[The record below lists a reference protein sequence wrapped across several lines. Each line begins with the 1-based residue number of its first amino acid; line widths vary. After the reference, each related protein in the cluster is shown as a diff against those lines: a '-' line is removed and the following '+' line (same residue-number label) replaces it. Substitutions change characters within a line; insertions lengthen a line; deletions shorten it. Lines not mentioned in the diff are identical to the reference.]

1 MSQATTLC
9 MLLIALAT
17 EAVPAQDP
25 PTSGNAGA
33 RAQATRNT
41 KLIPLAFDDGPV
53 LSALPHV
60 DSHPSVEASSHSD
73 HARFFASLPVG
84 FRTPKAEDEVGTRLL
99 ACYGAVLVARGGT
112 TPPPVLV
119 FPDEESVARWQSS
132 VKTDR
137 VEINETLVELQ
148 SPALRALMEARLEAR
163 MSKLDITPRGADAAR
178 RTYADSVE
186 LWMSRVRPGLRHWV
200 KEGRLDQREAQRI
213 LSLPL
218 RDQVREILRLEKQG
232 LLFSKDFS
240 KSILVSVAPP
250 GASEHISMLALDI
263 DENANPAVRA
273 ILARHGWFQTVP
285 FDLPHFAYLGV
296 SETELTSLG
305 LREVAIGE
313 REFWIPDIGIPV
325 EKSLEGRDQGRVTR
339 PQ

>member
-1 MSQATTLC
+1 VLRTGRAVLAECVLLGITLAVVNSEPKQA
-9 MLLIALAT
+9 A
-17 EAVPAQDP
+17 
-25 PTSGNAGA
+25 
-33 RAQATRNT
+33 
-41 KLIPLAFDDGPV
+41 
-53 LSALPHV
+53 PHV
-60 DSHPSVEASSHSD
+60 DSHSGAEASSHAAP
-73 HARFFASLPVG
+73 ARFFASLPVG
-84 FRTPKAEDEVGTRLL
+84 FHIPKADDEIGTRLL

-137 VEINETLVELQ
+137 VEINKTVVELQ
-148 SPALRALMEARLEAR
+148 TPALRALMEARLEAR

-263 DENANPAVRA
+263 DESANPAVRL

-296 SETELTSLG
+296 TETELTSLG
-305 LREVAIGE
+305 LRQVTVGK
-313 REFWIPDIGIPV
+313 RVFWIPDLGIPL
-325 EKSLEGRDQGRVTR
+325 EKSLEGLDQEWVRR